1 MEQTL
6 DENMILNKVTETDTD
21 TEILKTNPNINA
33 DKLVKIR
40 DTIESFDKEQQIQIL
55 KILKGKK
62 INFNENKNGVFIN
75 LTNLSE
81 NTLTELESFIK
92 HVETQESYLK
102 QNEDTKNI
110 YKENY
115 FKDNSDITINNDSGE
130 I

>member
-115 FKDNSDITINNDSGE
+115 FKDNCDININNDSGE